1 MGRLDRYIFLTA
13 ATAFLGVTAVLSAM
27 IWSTQALRQLDLV
40 TSQGQTILAFV
51 SITSLT
57 LPTLVLVI
65 APAALFIATAYTLLK
80 LNGDSEIVVMAAAGM
95 SHWRVLRPLIL
106 LAVLASL
113 FVEVLAIDLV
123 PASLRSFRDQVS
135 RVRADVVSFVAQPG
149 RFVTLSPGLVFH
161 IRERASNGVMRG
173 ILIDDA
179 REKEISTYVAD
190 RGQIVETP
198 KGIFLVL
205 EDGSIHRRTPGAAS
219 NGSVVKFQ
227 RYAFGLDGLAPGG
240 QGGSELRPS
249 EREFDYVQNPP
260 ANDVYVLIGQAGR
273 FREEV
278 HKRLSAGLYPFAFF
292 AVAAAALARPRTT
305 RQGRTLALA
314 AIIPVMVGLQIAS
327 FVVGGQLRTSEA
339 AVPVAYAL
347 PIGCIVICVFALQ
360 GWIRMAP
367 PQALVRM
374 VDAISAR
381 VNRLTAS

>member
-1 MGRLDRYIFLTA
+1 MARLDRYIFLTA

-51 SITSLT
+51 AITSLT
-57 LPTLVLVI
+57 LPTLILVI

-95 SHWRVLRPLIL
+95 GPWRVLRPLIV
-106 LAVLASL
+106 LAILASL
-113 FVEVLAIDLV
+113 FVSALSVDLV
-123 PASLRSFRDQVS
+123 PGSLRLFRDQVS

-161 IRERASNGVMRG
+161 VRERASNGVMRG

-179 REKEISTYVAD
+179 REKDISTYIAD

-198 KGIFLVL
+198 NGIFLVL
-205 EDGSIHRRTPGAAS
+205 EDGSIHRRTPGATS
-219 NGSVVKFQ
+219 TGSVVAFQ

-240 QGGSELRPS
+240 QGGADLRPS
-249 EREFDYVQNPP
+249 ERSFEYVLNPP
-260 ANDVYVLIGQAGR
+260 ADDVYLKIGQGGR

-278 HKRLSAGLYPFAFF
+278 HKRLSAGLYPLAFF

-305 RQGRTLALA
+305 RQSRGLALA
-314 AIIPVMVGLQIAS
+314 GIVPVMVGLQISS
-327 FVVGGQLRTSEA
+327 FVVGGQLRTSAA
-339 AVPVAYAL
+339 AVPVAYLL
-347 PIGCIVICVFALQ
+347 PIACIVICALLLQ
-360 GWIRMAP
+360 GWIRLSP
-367 PQALVRM
+367 PQALVRASE
-374 VDAISAR
+374 AISAR
-381 VNRLTAS
+381 ISRLSAS